1 MMVPAFP
8 EAGAPARIRHNRSA
22 NNAFVDEVARDL
34 ENVGTYVE
42 AQLAAGRPIVRLTEL
57 SKLDGGL
64 SHLLGVLLD
73 TYMFNPEG
81 VNMSLS
87 GVALAM
93 ASGVVILRATS
104 VIFIGDE
111 PALADMCLAKGLA
124 GIKSCMRCANLVLC
138 RYFVEARGAPHNI
151 RSTEVDFS
159 KFEPLTVARLRMTLL
174 RLKDM
179 HPVLNKTQF
188 GHLSTRFGFSHSDFN
203 LAMKP
208 YAQWCRVCCPTSLV
222 MHAGASPQ
230 RRADRSAG
238 SIQMNLRKIFHPNNL
253 GATGCFGLGAR
264 GCFGLGPACVTSLCA
279 CLDVV
284 ELLVTMKNATV
295 PPALL
300 RDAVTRHVTSRS
312 GVWHRHR
319 REFHEAAHDPTL
331 GWHMLEYVGALYSR
345 WVRSTLGLA
354 RTPRVTSAVSCRTL
368 QSNSAKP

>member
-1 MMVPAFP
+1 MVPVFP

-42 AQLAAGRPIVRLTEL
+42 AQLAAGRPIVRLTEV

-81 VNMSLS
+81 VHMSLS

-111 PALADMCLAKGLA
+111 PALADMCLAKGHA
-124 GIKSCMRCANLVLC
+124 GINSCMRCANLMLC
-138 RYFVEARGAPHNI
+138 WYFVEARDAPHNI

-174 RLKDM
+174 RLNEM

-188 GHLSTRFGFSHSDFN
+188 GHLSTRFG
-203 LAMKP
+203 
-208 YAQWCRVCCPTSLV
+208 V
-222 MHAGASPQ
+222 
-230 RRADRSAG
+230 
-238 SIQMNLRKIFHPNNL
+238 
-253 GATGCFGLGAR
+253 
-264 GCFGLGPACVTSLCA
+264 
-279 CLDVV
+279 
-284 ELLVTMKNATV
+284 
-295 PPALL
+295 
-300 RDAVTRHVTSRS
+300 
-312 GVWHRHR
+312 
-319 REFHEAAHDPTL
+319 
-331 GWHMLEYVGALYSR
+331 
-345 WVRSTLGLA
+345 
-354 RTPRVTSAVSCRTL
+354 
-368 QSNSAKP
+368 